1 MRRHAQSMS
10 LEAMEERRLRDRS
23 RTRQVLG
30 GEEGVA
36 DMVQVANKQVHLNP
50 HPLFDVTTKSSRTEL
65 YFSRWLDWCVQ
76 ETTVVSYGLNAVY
89 A

>member
-1 MRRHAQSMS
+1 MNGVVCNSVQASRRRQALMRRHAQSMS

-36 DMVQVANKQVHLNP
+36 DMVQVANKQVQLKP
-50 HPLFDVTTKSSRTEL
+50 PPSLYITTKSGRRE
-65 YFSRWLDWCVQ
+65 V
-76 ETTVVSYGLNAVY
+76 
-89 A
+89 